1 MAFTKITAAGIGS
14 TETVTLDG
22 LSVINDGSFGGNVS
36 IAGTLTYEDVTNV
49 DSVGLITARNGIVV
63 GSGITL
69 SKDGDG
75 FFTGIITAT
84 FAGDGSSLTGVANT
98 DVIFPDKIS
107 FGDGTATDGDQLN
120 VGVGSDLTIFHTSSG
135 VSKIEESNAGLHIR
149 QINDGDIHI
158 HAGAN
163 TGSSNNRL
171 VARSSGAAEL
181 YHSGSKKLETTNT
194 GAVVTGI
201 CTATSFSG
209 DGSALTGIAS
219 VTDINNL
226 INNVAMLGFKVATNG
241 SLAVYD
247 LVDQRVDEFK
257 SAAGIDAS
265 ASTDETY
272 VSGSGGY
279 YHGTVSTPNYPTGGT
294 VTTYGS
300 YRVHSFTNTG
310 DTNFVVPSGVSGSVD
325 YLIVGGGGGG
335 GDSSSG
341 EGDGAGGGGAGG
353 VYAASG
359 VTLSAATY
367 TATVGAGGGG
377 GQGND
382 GGDSSFNSITAGG
395 GGSGGNDGE
404 GEAGGDGAGRNGRSG
419 TQGGSGGG
427 SGNRTS
433 SNGGSAGSGGSN
445 ANSGGGGAYRSDAG
459 HGGGGAG
466 EAGSQAPGNTS
477 GGDGGDGITND
488 YRTGSAVYYGGGGG
502 GGIQSSGEAGSGGQ
516 GGGGSGGRSGNA
528 VQDGTA
534 NTGGGGGGGSNQGGF
549 EGGDG
554 GSGIVVVRYATTQ
567 FTTSTAGAD
576 ITLQS
581 TDATAKDGAPST
593 ADLIMLIDNGAG
605 TTTENT
611 DIKAF
616 ISRDSGSNFTQGTL
630 VDEGLWTIGDSLK
643 RILAFHNLDISGQP
657 SGTSICYK
665 ITTHNQSA
673 SKDTQIHAVSYGWK

>member
-1 MAFTKITAAGIGS
+1 MAFTKITAAGIGT

-75 FFTGIITAT
+75 FYTGVVTAT
-84 FAGDGSSLTGVANT
+84 TFSGNFSGSGANLTALPSAQLTGALPVLDGSNLTGVASTDNIRTNT
-98 DVIFPDKIS
+98 NATFLQNVNVSGSTTI
-107 FGDGTATDGDQLN
+107 GAVGTGITLSQDGDA
-120 VGVGSDLTIFHTSSG
+120 FFSG
-135 VSKIEESNAGLHIR
+135 IV
-149 QINDGDIHI
+149 
-158 HAGAN
+158 
-163 TGSSNNRL
+163 
-171 VARSSGAAEL
+171 
-181 YHSGSKKLETTNT
+181 
-194 GAVVTGI
+194 
-201 CTATSFSG
+201 TATSFKG
-209 DGSALTGIAS
+209 DGSGLTGIGVS

-257 SAAGIDAS
+257 SSAGIDAS

-279 YHGTVSTPNYPTGGT
+279 YHGTTTSTNYPTGGT

-310 DTNFVVPSGVSGSVD
+310 DTNFVVASGTSGSVD

-335 GDSSSG
+335 GDSASG

-382 GGDSSFNSITAGG
+382 GGDSSFNSITAAG

-427 SGNRTS
+427 SGNRSGS
-433 SNGGSAGSGGSN
+433 SGGSAGSGGSN
-445 ANSGGGGAYRSDAG
+445 ANAGGGGTYRSDAG

-466 EAGSQAPGNTS
+466 EAGSTAPGNTS

-516 GGGGSGGRSGNA
+516 GGGGNGGRTGNA
-528 VQDGTA
+528 TEDGTA
-534 NTGGGGGGGSNQGGF
+534 NTGGGGGGGSNGGGF
-549 EGGDG
+549 EGGTG

-611 DIKAF
+611 DIKAY

>member
-22 LSVINDGSFGGNVS
+22 LEVINDGSFGGNVS

-75 FFTGIITAT
+75 FFTGIVTASN
-84 FAGDGSSLTGVANT
+84 FVGDGTNLTGVASTDNIRTNT
-98 DVIFPDKIS
+98 NATFLQNVNVSGSTTI
-107 FGDGTATDGDQLN
+107 GAVGTGITLSQDGDA
-120 VGVGSDLTIFHTSSG
+120 FFSG
-135 VSKIEESNAGLHIR
+135 IV
-149 QINDGDIHI
+149 
-158 HAGAN
+158 
-163 TGSSNNRL
+163 
-171 VARSSGAAEL
+171 
-181 YHSGSKKLETTNT
+181 
-194 GAVVTGI
+194 
-201 CTATSFSG
+201 TATSFKG
-209 DGSALTGIAS
+209 DGSALTGIGVSA
-219 VTDINNL
+219 TDVNNL
-226 INNVAMLGFKVATNG
+226 ISNVAMLGFKVATNG
-241 SLAVYD
+241 SLTVYD

-257 SAAGIDAS
+257 GETGVDAS
-265 ASTDETY
+265 ASTGETY
-272 VSGSGGY
+272 VSGAGGY
-279 YHGTVSTPNYPTGGT
+279 YHGVTSTPNYPTGGT

-310 DTNFVVPSGVSGSVD
+310 DTNFVVASGTSGSVD

-335 GDSSSG
+335 GDSAAG
-341 EGDGAGGGGAGG
+341 EGDGTGGGGAGG

-367 TATVGAGGGG
+367 TATVGAGGNG

-404 GEAGGDGAGRNGRSG
+404 GEAGGDGAGRDGRSG

-427 SGNRTS
+427 SGNRTN

-445 ANSGGGGAYRSDAG
+445 ANAGGGAAYRSDAG

-466 EAGSQAPGNTS
+466 EAGSVAPGNTS
-477 GGDGGDGITND
+477 AGDGGDGITND

-502 GGIQSSGEAGSGGQ
+502 GGTQSSGESGAGGQ
-516 GGGGSGGRSGNA
+516 GGGGNGGRTGNA
-528 VQDGTA
+528 VENGTA
-534 NTGGGGGGGSNQGGF
+534 NTGGGGGGSGGVYESSF
-549 EGGDG
+549 EGGSG
-554 GSGIVVVRYATTQ
+554 GSGIVVVRYLTTQ
-567 FTTSTAGAD
+567 FTTNVAGAD

-611 DIKAF
+611 DIKAY